1 MSRDRVMHLTARRMP
16 HPGRRPFGLAAVGI
30 LAAAAALGVAVGR
43 AADPT
48 SASPG
53 NVRFVEVADS
63 DFDPYTE
70 NPSAAQQAWMRAHY
84 WRMLAYPPYF
94 DSRLSWFPDAWFYKD
109 LYAIYPSDNGHP
121 EWILRD
127 GGGNWLYI
135 PYACGGGT
143 CPQYAAD
150 IGNPAFR
157 ASWIADARARMA
169 AGYRG
174 VFIDDM
180 NLRMMVSNGNGNL
193 VAPWDPR
200 LGRYMTTTDWRS
212 YVADFAEE
220 IRAALPDA
228 EIVHN
233 EVYFFAPLFD
243 RYHLRTLGAADII
256 NVERGFNDGGLRG
269 GNGTWGF
276 ETLMTYVDVL
286 HFFGRG
292 VIYDVTASGGRE
304 YALAMYFLLQH
315 PRDSIGNSSTSLPN
329 AWWSGN
335 DVDLGRPASSHY
347 PWNGVW
353 RKDFSGG
360 LVLVNEPEAPTRTL
374 SLGRT
379 YRRLDGTL
387 VNQVTLGPA
396 DGVVLVAG

>member
-1 MSRDRVMHLTARRMP
+1 MRALFLATMMLASTAIATTPDQCSLGRVCVTIGA
-16 HPGRRPFGLAAVGI
+16 GSSFNGYTSS
-30 LAAAAALGVAVGR
+30 
-43 AADPT
+43 PT
-48 SASPG
+48 L
-53 NVRFVEVADS
+53 
-63 DFDPYTE
+63 
-70 NPSAAQQAWMRAHY
+70 AQQQWMQSHY
-84 WRMLAYPPYF
+84 WRMRVYSPYF

-109 LYAIYPSDNGHP
+109 LYAMYPGDSLRYAHP

-150 IGNPAFR
+150 IGNPNFR
-157 ASWIADARARMA
+157 ANWIADARARMA

-174 VFIDDM
+174 VWIDDV
-180 NLRMMVSNGNGNL
+180 NLKMMVSNGNGDL

-200 LGRYMTTTDWRS
+200 LGRFMTTTDWRH
-212 YVADFAEE
+212 YVADFVEE

-233 EVYFFAPLFD
+233 QVYFFAPLSDWDQD
-243 RYHLRTLGAADII
+243 RALAAADII
-256 NVERGFNDGGLRG
+256 NIERGFNDGGLRG
-269 GNGTWGF
+269 GAGTWGF
-276 ETLMTYVDVL
+276 ETLMRYVDVL
-286 HFFGRG
+286 HFFGKG
-292 VIYDVTASGGRE
+292 VIYDVNVSWGRE
-304 YALAMYFLLQH
+304 YALAMYFLLQQ
-315 PRDSIGNSSTSLPN
+315 PRDSLGNPSTSLPN

-335 DVDLGRPASSHY
+335 DVDLGTPLSWHY

-360 LVLVNEPEAPTRTL
+360 LVLANEPDAPTRTIT
-374 SLGRT
+374 LGRT

-396 DGVVLVAG
+396 DGVVLR